1 MRISDFLRS
10 ESIKMP
16 LKATKKQKII
26 EELIDLLVEKGDI
39 LDREAAL
46 AAVLEREALMTTGI
60 GDEIAIPHA
69 KASGVTKLVG
79 VLGKPAKPV
88 DWKSVDKK
96 PVALV
101 FLMLSPLDRTGPHIR
116 ALSRIARLFSKVEF
130 RNRVIEAPDSQST
143 WDVLAE
149 EESRRR

>member
-1 MRISDFLRS
+1 MRISEFLRS

-16 LKATKKQKII
+16 VKATKKHKII
-26 EELIDLLVEKGDI
+26 EELIDFLVEKGDI

-46 AAVLEREALMTTGI
+46 ATVLEREALMTTGI

-69 KASGVTKLVG
+69 KATGVTTLVG

-96 PVALV
+96 PVRLV

-116 ALSRIARLFSKVEF
+116 ALSRIARLFSQKEF
-130 RNRVIEAPDSQST
+130 RARLIEAPDAQTT
-143 WDVLAE
+143 WDVLVE
-149 EESRRR
+149 EDSRHR